1 MEVIK
6 TESWGCLAF
15 PMRLWLFYRV
25 FVTLDGLHRGRG
37 SAMQPG
43 EPVVRGM
50 VIANSV
56 VFRLLVLMNPFA
68 PRNCGLCVNHLG
80 RTEYCND

>member
-1 MEVIK
+1 
-6 TESWGCLAF
+6 
-15 PMRLWLFYRV
+15 
-25 FVTLDGLHRGRG
+25 
-37 SAMQPG
+37 MQPG

-68 PRNCGLCVNHLG
+68 PRNCALCVNHLG